1 MATQEI
7 DKLALDL
14 EVTGL
19 DATSVDNIVK
29 LSDALEKLET
39 VLKGNNLGKL
49 KDLGIKLNAKSFTKQ
64 LDQVQKNAEKVSKK
78 IQGTLSKATSNITV
92 GNNLT
97 IPKPQQ
103 GKATDSA
110 DVVDDK
116 AMQNLVNYQFEL
128 KKLDKSLNGVSKSAK
143 ESAKVFQDV
152 YTATNINGLRQWEA
166 EQNKVSKSAKESA
179 SVFEQEVFSKKW
191 GLSEVAKDI
200 KKLNPVIKELDDNA
214 RKTSS
219 KKGGLGSFSAALK
232 RVALYH
238 AVRAVIKTIV
248 QALAEGIKNVALFDK
263 NANKAMSQIS
273 TSITNI
279 KNSLG
284 LMLQPL
290 IETLAPITQQISSVF
305 VEISN
310 AISKANAQMKGLSSY
325 TKISA
330 KYMKDYKKSVQ
341 NASTFSFDT
350 FNVLSNSNDT
360 SSMFETEQIEETNE
374 GLNDTQNL
382 LLSIKDLGAIVWKVI
397 QTIGGF
403 VMKIVGDLMP
413 LLTGIINIVNQIF
426 EAINPILESLTTTL
440 QPLFDVILVDLL
452 PALLNTISVILE
464 PILQVIM
471 AIMDVLMPIV
481 DAVVKILSPI
491 IKIISEY
498 INAMWSFLKPIFEL
512 VGNIVSQFIKMNV
525 GLGNG
530 LSSLSGFLDMLDG
543 ILDIARGF
551 IKIVQAI
558 AALISGDTSKAW
570 DLFKEAGISAWNGIK
585 KIGAG
590 IAEALVNGLLSGI
603 NWITKKINS
612 ITSGMSKIWSWA
624 GIPEIPAIPEITWKL
639 DIGSF
644 ATGGELTGELWQMN
658 EYGKPEMLFN
668 SRNTGNTSVIN
679 QAQLG
684 EAFMQAI
691 LNSGLIEA
699 IRESGNLYL
708 DGKEVAQSKSFK
720 REINRTNP
728 QLNIR

>member
-29 LSDALEKLET
+29 LSDALEKLQKT
-39 VLKGNNLGKL
+39 L
-49 KDLGIKLNAKSFTKQ
+49 KDNNFGALKELGIRVNTKSFQKQ
-64 LDQVQKNAEKVSKK
+64 LSNIQKNAEQTGKK
-78 IQGTLSKATSNITV
+78 IQTSLSKATASIYRDYDGIV
-92 GNNLT
+92 
-97 IPKPQQ
+97 PKPRQAQ
-103 GKATDSA
+103 ASDAIDVDEGKAT
-110 DVVDDK
+110 
-116 AMQNLVNYQFEL
+116 QNLVNFQYEL
-128 KKLDKSLNGVSKSAK
+128 KQVDKSLNEVTKSAK
-143 ESAKVFQDV
+143 ESAKAFQDI
-152 YTATNINGLRQWEA
+152 YTDTNIRGLRSWEA
-166 EQNKVSKSAKESA
+166 EQNAINKSAKESA
-179 SVFEQEVFSKKW
+179 DVFNQESFQKKS
-191 GLSEVAKDI
+191 GLTQIAQDI
-200 KKLNPVIKELDDNA
+200 KKLNPVIEGLGEKA
-214 RKTSS
+214 KKVSS
-219 KKGGLGSFSAALK
+219 KSGGLGNFMSALK
-232 RVALYH
+232 RVALYRFI
-238 AVRAVIKTIV
+238 RAIIKQIS
-248 QALAEGIKNVALFDK
+248 QAFQEGIKNVALFDTS
-263 NANKAMSQIS
+263 ANKTMSQLA
-273 TSITNI
+273 TSLTNI

-284 LMLQPL
+284 LMIQPFL
-290 IETLAPITQQISSVF
+290 ETLSPVVQQLSTAF
-305 VEISN
+305 VEIGN

-330 KYMKDYKKSVQ
+330 KYMQDYKKSVQ

-360 SSMFETEQIEETNE
+360 SSMFETEQIDETNE
-374 GLNDTQNL
+374 GLNDTQNF
-382 LLSIKDLGAIVWKVI
+382 LLSIKTLVTTLWKNI

-403 VMKIVGDLMP
+403 VMKIVGELMP
-413 LLTGIINIVNQIF
+413 SLTEIINIVNKID
-426 EAINPILESLTTTL
+426 EAINPILEDLITSL

-452 PALLNTISVILE
+452 PELLNIVSVILE

-471 AIMDVLMPIV
+471 AIMDVVMPIV

-498 INAMWSFLKPIFEL
+498 INAMWSSLKPIFEL

-558 AALISGDTSKAW
+558 TALISGDASKAW

-612 ITSGMSKIWSWA
+612 ITSGLSKIWSWA

-708 DGKEVAQSKSFK
+708 DGKEVAQSKTFK

>member
-7 DKLALDL
+7 DKLALNL

-29 LSDALEKLET
+29 LSDALEKLQKT
-39 VLKGNNLGKL
+39 LQNNNFGALKE
-49 KDLGIKLNAKSFTKQ
+49 LGIKVNTKSFAKQ
-64 LDQVQKNAEKVSKK
+64 LSSIQKNAEQVGKK
-78 IQGTLSKATSNITV
+78 IQTSLSKATSSIYRDYDGIV
-92 GNNLT
+92 
-97 IPKPQQ
+97 PKPRQSQ
-103 GKATDSA
+103 ASDA
-110 DVVDDK
+110 IDVVDEK
-116 AMQNLVNYQFEL
+116 ATQNLVNFQYEL
-128 KKLDKSLNGVSKSAK
+128 KQIDKNLNEVTKSAK
-143 ESAKVFQDV
+143 DSAKVFQDI
-152 YTATNINGLRQWEA
+152 YTNTNIRGLRAWEA
-166 EQNKVSKSAKESA
+166 EQNEIKKSAEESA
-179 SVFEQEVFSKKW
+179 AVFIQESFEKKR
-191 GLSEVAKDI
+191 GLTQIAKDI
-200 KKLNPVIKELDDNA
+200 KKLNPVIEGLGEKA
-214 RKTSS
+214 KKVSS
-219 KKGGLGSFSAALK
+219 KSGGLGKFSAALK
-232 RVALYH
+232 RIALYR
-238 AVRAVIKTIV
+238 AIRAVIKTIV

-382 LLSIKDLGAIVWKVI
+382 LLSIKDLVANVWKVI

-413 LLTGIINIVNQIF
+413 LLTGIINIVNQIY
-426 EAINPILESLTTTL
+426 EAINPILESLITTL
-440 QPLFDVILVDLL
+440 QPLIDVILVDLF

-464 PILQVIM
+464 SILQVIM
-471 AIMDVLMPIV
+471 AIMDVVMPI
-481 DAVVKILSPI
+481 VKILSPI

-498 INAMWSFLKPIFEL
+498 INEMWSSLKPIFEL

-543 ILDIARGF
+543 ILDIGRGF

-558 AALISGDTSKAW
+558 TALINGDASKAW

-603 NWITKKINS
+603 NRITKKINS

>member
-19 DATSVDNIVK
+19 DQASVDNVIK

-64 LDQVQKNAEKVSKK
+64 LDQVQKNTEKVSKK

-92 GNNLT
+92 GGNLT

-103 GKATDSA
+103 GKALDFTDDSTK
-110 DVVDDK
+110 VVDDK
-116 AMQNLVNYQFEL
+116 DIQNLVNYQFEL
-128 KKLDKSLNGVSKSAK
+128 KKLDKSLDGVSNSAK
-143 ESAKVFQDV
+143 KC
-152 YTATNINGLRQWEA
+152 
-166 EQNKVSKSAKESA
+166 
-179 SVFEQEVFSKKW
+179 
-191 GLSEVAKDI
+191 GLSEVANDI
-200 KKLNPVIKELDDNA
+200 KKLSPVMKELDDNA

-219 KKGGLGSFSAALK
+219 KKGGLGNFTAALK
-232 RVALYH
+232 RIALYR
-238 AVRAVIKTIV
+238 AIRAVIKTIV

-290 IETLAPITQQISSVF
+290 IETLAPITQQISSAF
-305 VEISN
+305 VEIGN

-330 KYMKDYKKSVQ
+330 KYMQDYKKSVQ

-382 LLSIKDLGAIVWKVI
+382 LLSIKTFVTEWWKI
-397 QTIGGF
+397 MQTIYGLI
-403 VMKIVGDLMP
+403 MKTVSDLMP
-413 LLTGIINIVNQIF
+413 LLTEIINIVNQIF

-452 PALLNTISVILE
+452 PALLKTISVILE

-471 AIMDVLMPIV
+471 AIMDVVMPIV

-491 IKIISEY
+491 IKFISEH
-498 INAMWSFLKPIFEL
+498 INAMWSSLKPIFEL

-543 ILDIARGF
+543 ILDIARAF
-551 IKIVQAI
+551 IKIVQAMT
-558 AALISGDTSKAW
+558 ALISGDSTKAW
-570 DLFKEAGISAWNGIK
+570 GLFKEAGIGAWNGIK

-612 ITSGMSKIWSWA
+612 ITRGLSKVWSWA
-624 GIPEIPAIPEITWKL
+624 GIPEIPAIPEITWRL
-639 DIGSF
+639 NIGSF

>member
-29 LSDALEKLET
+29 LSDALEKLQKT
-39 VLKGNNLGKL
+39 L
-49 KDLGIKLNAKSFTKQ
+49 KDNNFGALKELGIRVNTKSFQKQ
-64 LDQVQKNAEKVSKK
+64 LSNIQKNAEQTGKK
-78 IQGTLSKATSNITV
+78 IQTSLSKATASIYRDYDGIV
-92 GNNLT
+92 
-97 IPKPQQ
+97 PKPRQAQ
-103 GKATDSA
+103 ASDAIDVDEGKAT
-110 DVVDDK
+110 
-116 AMQNLVNYQFEL
+116 QNLVNFQYEL
-128 KKLDKSLNGVSKSAK
+128 KQVDKNLNEVTKSAK
-143 ESAKVFQDV
+143 ESAKAFQDI
-152 YTATNINGLRQWEA
+152 YTDTNIRGLRSWEA
-166 EQNKVSKSAKESA
+166 EQNAINKSAKESA
-179 SVFEQEVFSKKW
+179 DVFNQESFQKKS
-191 GLSEVAKDI
+191 GLTQIAQDI
-200 KKLNPVIKELDDNA
+200 EKLNPVIEGLGEKA
-214 RKTSS
+214 KKVSS
-219 KKGGLGSFSAALK
+219 KSGGLGNFMSTLK
-232 RVALYH
+232 RVALYRFIS
-238 AVRAVIKTIV
+238 AIIKQIS
-248 QALAEGIKNVALFDK
+248 QAFQEGIKNVALFDTS
-263 NANKAMSQIS
+263 ANKTMSQLA
-273 TSITNI
+273 TSLTNI

-284 LMLQPL
+284 LMIQPFL
-290 IETLAPITQQISSVF
+290 EIIAPVVQQLSTAF
-305 VEISN
+305 VEIGN

-330 KYMKDYKKSVQ
+330 KYMQDYKKSVQ

-360 SSMFETEQIEETNE
+360 SSMFETEQIDETNE
-374 GLNDTQNL
+374 GLNDTQNF
-382 LLSIKDLGAIVWKVI
+382 LLSIKTLVATLWKNI

-403 VMKIVGDLMP
+403 VMKIVGELMP
-413 LLTGIINIVNQIF
+413 SLTEIINIVNQIY
-426 EAINPILESLTTTL
+426 EAMYPIIEDLITSL
-440 QPLFDVILVDLL
+440 QPLFDVILVDLF
-452 PALLNTISVILE
+452 PELLNIVSVILE

-471 AIMDVLMPIV
+471 AIMDVVMPIV

-498 INAMWSFLKPIFEL
+498 INAMWSSLKPIFEL

-525 GLGNG
+525 GLDG
-530 LSSLSGFLDMLDG
+530 SLDKLKG
-543 ILDIARGF
+543 ILDIAIGF
-551 IKIVQAI
+551 IKIVEAI
-558 AALISGDTSKAW
+558 MALITGDASKAW

-590 IAEALVNGLLSGI
+590 IAEELVNGLLSGI
-603 NWITKKINS
+603 NWITKEINFM
-612 ITSGMSKIWSWA
+612 TSGMSKIWSWA
-624 GIPEIPAIPEITWKL
+624 GIPEIPKIPEITWKL

>member
-29 LSDALEKLET
+29 LSDALEKLQKT
-39 VLKGNNLGKL
+39 LQNNNFGALKE
-49 KDLGIKLNAKSFTKQ
+49 LGIKVNTKSFAKQ
-64 LDQVQKNAEKVSKK
+64 LSSIQKNAEQVGKK
-78 IQGTLSKATSNITV
+78 IQTSLSKATSSIYRDYDGIV
-92 GNNLT
+92 
-97 IPKPQQ
+97 PKPRQSQ
-103 GKATDSA
+103 ASDA
-110 DVVDDK
+110 IDVVDEK
-116 AMQNLVNYQFEL
+116 ATQNLVNFQYEL
-128 KKLDKSLNGVSKSAK
+128 KQIDKNLNEVTKSAK
-143 ESAKVFQDV
+143 DSAKAFQDI
-152 YTATNINGLRQWEA
+152 YTDTNIRGLRSWEA
-166 EQNKVSKSAKESA
+166 EQNEIKKSAEESA
-179 SVFEQEVFSKKW
+179 AVFSQESFEKKS
-191 GLSEVAKDI
+191 GLTQIAKDI
-200 KKLNPVIKELDDNA
+200 KKLNPVIEGLGEKA
-214 RKTSS
+214 KKVSS
-219 KKGGLGSFSAALK
+219 KSGGLGKFMSALK
-232 RVALYH
+232 RVALYR
-238 AVRAVIKTIV
+238 AIRAVIKTIV

-263 NANKAMSQIS
+263 SANKAMSQIS

-290 IETLAPITQQISSVF
+290 IETLAPITQQISSAF
-305 VEISN
+305 VEIGN
-310 AISKANAQMKGLSSY
+310 AISKSNAQMKGLSSY

-382 LLSIKDLGAIVWKVI
+382 LLSIKDLVANVWKVI

-403 VMKIVGDLMP
+403 VMKIVGELMP
-413 LLTGIINIVNQIF
+413 SLTEIINIVNQIY
-426 EAINPILESLTTTL
+426 EAINPILEDLITSL

-452 PALLNTISVILE
+452 PELLNIVSVILE
-464 PILQVIM
+464 PILEVLGAIWEVLKPAIDAIVQVLKPVIE
-471 AIMDVLMPIV
+471 IISG
-481 DAVVKILSPI
+481 ILSAI
-491 IKIISEY
+491 WT
-498 INAMWSFLKPIFEL
+498 ALKPIYDI
-512 VGNIVSQFIKMNV
+512 VGDIISKFIKMRFEILYNQ
-525 GLGNG
+525 GA
-530 LSSLSGFLDMLDG
+530 LDG
-543 ILDIARGF
+543 ILKALGGVMDVVKAMGKLAKAF
-551 IKIVQAI
+551 V
-558 AALISGDTSKAW
+558 ALISGDGTKAW

-612 ITSGMSKIWSWA
+612 ITSGLSKVWSWA

-708 DGKEVAQSKSFK
+708 DGKEVAQSKTFK

>member
-29 LSDALEKLET
+29 LSDALEKLQQT
-39 VLKGNNLGKL
+39 LQNNNFGALKE
-49 KDLGIKLNAKSFTKQ
+49 LGIKVNTKSFAKQ
-64 LDQVQKNAEKVSKK
+64 LSNIQKNAEQAGKK
-78 IQGTLSKATSNITV
+78 IQASLSKATTSIYRDYD
-92 GNNLT
+92 GI
-97 IPKPQQ
+97 IPKPQKTQ
-103 GKATDSA
+103 ASDA
-110 DVVDDK
+110 IDVVDEK
-116 AMQNLVNYQFEL
+116 ATQNLVNFQYEL
-128 KKLDKSLNGVSKSAK
+128 KQIDKSLNEVTKSAKDSAKAFQDIYTDTNIRGLRSWEAEQNTITKSAK
-143 ESAKVFQDV
+143 ESADVFNQE
-152 YTATNINGLRQWEA
+152 AFEKKSGLTQI
-166 EQNKVSKSAKESA
+166 
-179 SVFEQEVFSKKW
+179 
-191 GLSEVAKDI
+191 AKDI
-200 KKLNPVIKELDDNA
+200 KKLNPVIEGLGEKA
-214 RKTSS
+214 KKVSS
-219 KKGGLGSFSAALK
+219 KSGGLGNFMSALK
-232 RVALYH
+232 RVALYRFI
-238 AVRAVIKTIV
+238 RAIIKNIS
-248 QALAEGIKNVALFDK
+248 QAFQEGIKNVALFDTS
-263 NANKAMSQIS
+263 ANKTMSQLA
-273 TSITNI
+273 TSLTNI

-284 LMLQPL
+284 LMIQPFL
-290 IETLAPITQQISSVF
+290 ESITPVVQQLSTAF
-305 VEISN
+305 VEIGN

-330 KYMKDYKKSVQ
+330 KYMQDYKKSVQ

-360 SSMFETEQIEETNE
+360 SSMFETEQIDETNE
-374 GLNDTQNL
+374 GLNDTQNF
-382 LLSIKDLGAIVWKVI
+382 LLSIKTLVADLWKTI

-413 LLTGIINIVNQIF
+413 SLTEIINIVNQIF
-426 EAINPILESLTTTL
+426 EAINPILEDLTTSL

-452 PALLNTISVILE
+452 PELLNIVSVILE
-464 PILQVIM
+464 PILQ
-471 AIMDVLMPIV
+471 AITAILDIVTHIV
-481 DAVVKILSPI
+481 DAIAKILSPVI
-491 IKIISEY
+491 EFILER
-498 INAMWSFLKPIFEL
+498 INTVWSSLQPIFEL
-512 VGNIVSQFIKMNV
+512 VGNIAKKNIEMNF

-530 LSSLSGFLDMLDG
+530 LSTLGEFLDMLDG
-543 ILDIARGF
+543 ILDVARGLM
-551 IKIVQAI
+551 KIQEAI
-558 AALISGDTSKAW
+558 IALISGDGAKAW

-624 GIPEIPAIPEITWKL
+624 GIPEIPKIPEITWKL

>member
-29 LSDALEKLET
+29 LSDALEKLQKT
-39 VLKGNNLGKL
+39 L
-49 KDLGIKLNAKSFTKQ
+49 KDNNFGALKELGIRVNTKSFQKQ
-64 LDQVQKNAEKVSKK
+64 LSNIQKNAEQTGKK
-78 IQGTLSKATSNITV
+78 IQTSLSKATASIYKEYNGIV
-92 GNNLT
+92 
-97 IPKPQQ
+97 PKPRQAQ
-103 GKATDSA
+103 ASDESDISNEKTTQLEQHA
-110 DVVDDK
+110 K
-116 AMQNLVNYQFEL
+116 AMQNLVNVKTEMKQVA
-128 KKLDKSLNGVSKSAK
+128 KATDGVTKSA
-143 ESAKVFQDV
+143 EDIAKVFQELHKN
-152 YTATNINGLRQWEA
+152 ANIRGLRFFQA
-166 EQNKVSKSAKESA
+166 EQNEIANSAEESA
-179 SVFEQEVFSKKW
+179 S
-191 GLSEVAKDI
+191 DI
-200 KKLNPVIKELDDNA
+200 EKLNPVIKELGEDGE
-214 RKTSS
+214 KVSGKS
-219 KKGGLGSFSAALK
+219 GGLGKFMSALK
-232 RVALYH
+232 RVALYRFI
-238 AVRAVIKTIV
+238 RAIIKGIS
-248 QALAEGIKNVALFDK
+248 QAFQEGIKNVALFDTS
-263 NANKAMSQIS
+263 ANKTMSQLA
-273 TSITNI
+273 TSLTNI

-284 LMLQPL
+284 LMIQPFL
-290 IETLAPITQQISSVF
+290 ETFAPVVQQLSTAF
-305 VEISN
+305 VEIGN

-330 KYMKDYKKSVQ
+330 KYMQDYKKSVQ

-360 SSMFETEQIEETNE
+360 SSMFETEQIDETNE
-374 GLNDTQNL
+374 GLNDTQNF
-382 LLSIKDLGAIVWKVI
+382 LLSIKTLVADVWKTI

-403 VMKIVGDLMP
+403 LMKIVGDLVP
-413 LLTGIINIVNQIF
+413 SLTEIINIVNQIF
-426 EAINPILESLTTTL
+426 EAINPILEDLISSL

-452 PALLNTISVILE
+452 PELLNIVSAILE
-464 PILQVIM
+464 PILEVLKAIWEVLKPVIDVIVQVLKPVIE
-471 AIMDVLMPIV
+471 IISG
-481 DAVVKILSPI
+481 ILSAI
-491 IKIISEY
+491 WT
-498 INAMWSFLKPIFEL
+498 ALKPIYDI
-512 VGNIVSQFIKMNV
+512 VGDIISKFIKMRFEILYNQ
-525 GLGNG
+525 GA
-530 LSSLSGFLDMLDG
+530 LDG
-543 ILDIARGF
+543 ILKALGGVMDVVKAMGKF
-551 IKIVQAI
+551 AEAFV
-558 AALISGDTSKAW
+558 ALISGDGAKAW

-612 ITSGMSKIWSWA
+612 ITSGLSKVWSWA

>member
-29 LSDALEKLET
+29 LSDALEKLQKT
-39 VLKGNNLGKL
+39 LQNNNFGALKE
-49 KDLGIKLNAKSFTKQ
+49 LGIKVNTKSFAKQ
-64 LDQVQKNAEKVSKK
+64 LSNIQKNAEEVGKK
-78 IQGTLSKATSNITV
+78 IQTSLSKATSSIYKEYNGIV
-92 GNNLT
+92 
-97 IPKPQQ
+97 PKPRQSQ
-103 GKATDSA
+103 ASDA
-110 DVVDDK
+110 IDVVDEK
-116 AMQNLVNYQFEL
+116 ATQNLVNFQYEL
-128 KKLDKSLNGVSKSAK
+128 KQIDKNLNEVTKSAK
-143 ESAKVFQDV
+143 DSAKAIQDI
-152 YTATNINGLRQWEA
+152 YTDTNIRGLRSWEA
-166 EQNKVSKSAKESA
+166 EQNEIKKSAEESA
-179 SVFEQEVFSKKW
+179 AVFCQESFEKKS
-191 GLSEVAKDI
+191 GLTQTAKEI
-200 KKLNPVIKELDDNA
+200 KKLNPVIEGLGEKA
-214 RKTSS
+214 KKVSS
-219 KKGGLGSFSAALK
+219 KSGGLGKFMSALK
-232 RVALYH
+232 RVALYRFI
-238 AVRAVIKTIV
+238 RAIIKGIS
-248 QALAEGIKNVALFDK
+248 QSLQEGIKNVALFDK
-263 NANKAMSQIS
+263 SANKTMSQFS

-279 KNSLG
+279 KNGLG
-284 LMLQPL
+284 LMLQPFL
-290 IETLAPITQQISSVF
+290 EAITPAVQQLSMVF
-305 VEISN
+305 VEIGN

-374 GLNDTQNL
+374 GLNDTQNF
-382 LLSIKDLGAIVWKVI
+382 LLSIKTLVADLWKFT

-403 VMKIVGDLMP
+403 IMKLVADLMP
-413 LLTGIINIVNQIF
+413 ALTEIINIVNQIF
-426 EAINPILESLTTTL
+426 EAINPILESLITTL

-452 PALLNTISVILE
+452 PELLNIVSVILE

-471 AIMDVLMPIV
+471 AIMDVVMPIV
-481 DAVVKILSPI
+481 DAVVKKLSPI

-498 INAMWSFLKPIFEL
+498 INAMWSSLKPIFEL

-558 AALISGDTSKAW
+558 TALISGDASKAW

-585 KIGAG
+585 KIGAS

-612 ITSGMSKIWSWA
+612 ITSGLSKVWSWA

>member
-29 LSDALEKLET
+29 LSDALEKLQQT
-39 VLKGNNLGKL
+39 LQNNNFGALKE
-49 KDLGIKLNAKSFTKQ
+49 LGIRVNTKSFQKQ
-64 LDQVQKNAEKVSKK
+64 LSNIQKNAEQSGKK
-78 IQGTLSKATSNITV
+78 IQASLSKATANISV
-92 GNNLT
+92 GGGN
-97 IPKPQQ
+97 IPKPNQAQ
-103 GKATDSA
+103 ASDESDISNEKTTQLEQIAKATDG
-110 DVVDDK
+110 VT
-116 AMQNLVNYQFEL
+116 
-128 KKLDKSLNGVSKSAK
+128 KSVKDSAK
-143 ESAKVFQDV
+143 AFQELFQKKS
-152 YTATNINGLRQWEA
+152 GLT
-166 EQNKVSKSAKESA
+166 
-179 SVFEQEVFSKKW
+179 
-191 GLSEVAKDI
+191 EVAEDI
-200 KKLNPVIKELDDNA
+200 KKLNPVIEGVGETAKKVS
-214 RKTSS
+214 RKS
-219 KKGGLGSFSAALK
+219 GGLGQFTSALK
-232 RVALYH
+232 RVALY
-238 AVRAVIKTIV
+238 RFIRTIIKQIS
-248 QALAEGIKNVALFDK
+248 QSFQEGIKNVALFDTS
-263 NANKAMSQIS
+263 ANKTMSQLA
-273 TSITNI
+273 TSLTNI

-284 LMLQPL
+284 LMVQPFL
-290 IETLAPITQQISSVF
+290 EILAPIVQQISSVF
-305 VEISN
+305 VEIGN

-330 KYMKDYKKSVQ
+330 KYMKDFKKSVQ

-374 GLNDTQNL
+374 GLNDTQNF
-382 LLSIKDLGAIVWKVI
+382 LLSIKTLVADLWKTI

-403 VMKIVGDLMP
+403 VMKIVGDLAP
-413 LLTGIINIVNQIF
+413 PLTGIINIVNQIF
-426 EAINPILESLTTTL
+426 EAINPILEDLTTTL

-452 PALLNTISVILE
+452 PELLNIVSVILE
-464 PILQVIM
+464 PILQVIT
-471 AIMDVLMPIV
+471 AIMDVVTPIV
-481 DAVVKILSPI
+481 DAVVKTLSPV
-491 IKIISEY
+491 IKLISEY
-498 INAMWSFLKPIFEL
+498 INAMWEFLQPVFEL
-512 VGNIVSQFIKMNV
+512 VGNIVSQFVEMNI

-530 LSSLSGFLDMLDG
+530 LRTLGGFLDMLDG
-543 ILDIARGF
+543 ILDVARGF
-551 IKIVQAI
+551 IKIVEAI
-558 AALISGDTSKAW
+558 TALISGDASKAW
-570 DLFKEAGISAWNGIK
+570 DLFKEAGISAWKGIK
-585 KIGAG
+585 TIGAG

-612 ITSGMSKIWSWA
+612 ITSGMSKIWSWS

-644 ATGGELTGELWQMN
+644 ANGGELTGELWQMN

-684 EAFMQAI
+684 EAFTQAI

>member
-14 EVTGL
+14 ELTGL

-29 LSDALEKLET
+29 LSDALEKLQQT
-39 VLKGNNLGKL
+39 LQNNNFGALKE
-49 KDLGIKLNAKSFTKQ
+49 LGIRVNTKSFAKQ
-64 LDQVQKNAEKVSKK
+64 LSNIQKNAEEAGKK
-78 IQGTLSKATSNITV
+78 IQASLSKATASINI
-92 GNNLT
+92 GGGLN
-97 IPKPQQ
+97 IPKPQRTQ
-103 GKATDSA
+103 ASDVIDAADEKAT
-110 DVVDDK
+110 
-116 AMQNLVNYQFEL
+116 QNLVNFQYEL
-128 KKLDKSLNGVSKSAK
+128 KQIDKSLNEVTKSAK
-143 ESAKVFQDV
+143 DSAKAFQDI
-152 YTATNINGLRQWEA
+152 YTATNIAGLRSYEA
-166 EQNKVSKSAKESA
+166 EQDKITNSAKESA
-179 SVFEQEVFSKKW
+179 SVFEQESFNKKF
-191 GLSEVAKDI
+191 GLTQIAKDI
-200 KKLNPVIKELDDNA
+200 KKLNPVIKGLGEEA
-214 RKTSS
+214 KKVSS
-219 KKGGLGSFSAALK
+219 KSGGLGQFASALK
-232 RVALYH
+232 RVALYRFI
-238 AVRAVIKTIV
+238 RAIIKEIS
-248 QALAEGIKNVALFDK
+248 QAFQEGIKNVALFDTS
-263 NANKAMSQIS
+263 ANKTMSQLS
-273 TSITNI
+273 TSLTNI

-284 LMLQPL
+284 LMLQPF
-290 IETLAPITQQISSVF
+290 IESITPVVQQLSTAF
-305 VEISN
+305 VEIGN

-330 KYMKDYKKSVQ
+330 KYMQDYRKSVQ

-374 GLNDTQNL
+374 GLNDTQNF
-382 LLSIKDLGAIVWKVI
+382 LLSIKTLVADLWKTI

-403 VMKIVGDLMP
+403 VMKIVGDLAPP
-413 LLTGIINIVNQIF
+413 LTEIINIVNQIF
-426 EAINPILESLTTTL
+426 EAINPILEDLTTTL

-452 PALLNTISVILE
+452 PELLNIVSVILE
-464 PILQVIM
+464 PILQVIT
-471 AIMDVLMPIV
+471 AIMDVVTPIV
-481 DAVVKILSPI
+481 DAVVKILSPVI
-491 IKIISEY
+491 EVISEY
-498 INAMWSFLKPIFEL
+498 INAMWSYLQPIFEL
-512 VGNIVSQFIKMNV
+512 VGDIVSQFIEMNV

-530 LSSLSGFLDMLDG
+530 LSSLDGFLDMLNG
-543 ILDIARGF
+543 ILDVVRGF
-551 IKIVQAI
+551 IKIVEAI
-558 AALISGDTSKAW
+558 TALITGDASKAW

-644 ATGGELTGELWQMN
+644 ANGGELTGELWQMN

>member
-19 DATSVDNIVK
+19 DASSVDNIVK
-29 LSDALEKLET
+29 LSDALEKLQKT
-39 VLKGNNLGKL
+39 LQNNNFGVLKE
-49 KDLGIKLNAKSFTKQ
+49 LGIKVNTKSFANQ
-64 LDQVQKNAEKVSKK
+64 LSSIQKNAEQVGKK
-78 IQGTLSKATSNITV
+78 IQTSLSKATSSIYKEYNGIV
-92 GNNLT
+92 
-97 IPKPQQ
+97 PKPRQSQ
-103 GKATDSA
+103 ASDAIDVADEKAT
-110 DVVDDK
+110 
-116 AMQNLVNYQFEL
+116 QNLVNFQYEL
-128 KKLDKSLNGVSKSAK
+128 KQIDKNLNEVTKSAK
-143 ESAKVFQDV
+143 DSAKAFQDI
-152 YTATNINGLRQWEA
+152 YTDTNIRGLRSWEA
-166 EQNKVSKSAKESA
+166 EQNEIKKSAEESA
-179 SVFEQEVFSKKW
+179 AVFSQESFEKKS
-191 GLSEVAKDI
+191 GLTQIANDI
-200 KKLNPVIKELDDNA
+200 KKLNPVIEGLGEKA
-214 RKTSS
+214 KKVSS
-219 KKGGLGSFSAALK
+219 KSGGLGKFMSALK
-232 RVALYH
+232 RVALYSFI
-238 AVRAVIKTIV
+238 RAIIKEIS
-248 QALAEGIKNVALFDK
+248 QAFQEGIKNVALFDTS
-263 NANKAMSQIS
+263 ANKTMSQLA
-273 TSITNI
+273 TSLTNI

-284 LMLQPL
+284 LMIQPFL
-290 IETLAPITQQISSVF
+290 ETFAPVVQQLSTAF
-305 VEISN
+305 VEIGN

-330 KYMKDYKKSVQ
+330 KYMQDYKKSVQ

-360 SSMFETEQIEETNE
+360 SSMFETEQIDETNE
-374 GLNDTQNL
+374 GLNDTQNF
-382 LLSIKDLGAIVWKVI
+382 LLSIKDLVTNVWKTI

-403 VMKIVGDLMP
+403 VMKIVGDLVP
-413 LLTGIINIVNQIF
+413 SLTEIINIVNQIF
-426 EAINPILESLTTTL
+426 EAINPILEDLISSL

-452 PALLNTISVILE
+452 PELLNIVSAILE
-464 PILQVIM
+464 PILEVLGAIWEVLKPVIDVIVQVLKPVIE
-471 AIMDVLMPIV
+471 IISG
-481 DAVVKILSPI
+481 ILSAI
-491 IKIISEY
+491 WT
-498 INAMWSFLKPIFEL
+498 ALKPIYDI
-512 VGNIVSQFIKMNV
+512 VGDIISKFIKMRFEILYNQ
-525 GLGNG
+525 GA
-530 LSSLSGFLDMLDG
+530 LDG
-543 ILDIARGF
+543 ILKALGGVMDVVKAMGKLAEAF
-551 IKIVQAI
+551 V
-558 AALISGDTSKAW
+558 ALISGDGAKAW

-624 GIPEIPAIPEITWKL
+624 GIPEIPKIPEITWKL